1 MLLAS
6 PEMCLAHNT
15 FSRLMR
21 SISFTKHLLAIVIDD
36 THCVFQWGNNDGY
49 RKHSGELGRL
59 RSFVPTSVPF
69 LATSATLPPHVLS
82 DITYRLDFSVYD
94 TLLVDLGN
102 LRPNVTTVLVK
113 MAAARDLN
121 VLNFVVYEALTGG
134 SLVRSLVFFN
144 TPEMAQRG
152 SMLLQMLLPENRR
165 YEVDFLHPYRST
177 RARCKILT
185 DFRQG
190 VVNTLCVTEAA
201 GMVYPC

>member
-1 MLLAS
+1 
-6 PEMCLAHNT
+6 MCLAHNT

-134 SLVRSLVFFN
+134 SLVRSLVFSTHPKWLRGDLCFSRCFSLKIDDTKSTSC
-144 TPEMAQRG
+144 TPI
-152 SMLLQMLLPENRR
+152 
-165 YEVDFLHPYRST
+165 
-177 RARCKILT
+177 ARHEQDAK
-185 DFRQG
+185 F
-190 VVNTLCVTEAA
+190 
-201 GMVYPC
+201 